1 MFNLHAPYIRQ
12 KKLIDISI
20 SLPQNSLHDSQSREN
35 LKLEKEFTQ
44 SRSERGE
51 ERGNTVKA
59 RAEIETGNEREERE
73 RETNG
78 DRKSRK
84 HSRSVKSLRVCMG
97 EGGREG
103 NDEGTLIHS
112 LARDWRR
119 IVMRTR
125 LLLLHHA
132 RSRALAQ
139 LNAL

>member
-12 KKLIDISI
+12 KKLIDIST

-73 RETNG
+73 RLTAIVSQESTLALL
-78 DRKSRK
+78 KASA
-84 HSRSVKSLRVCMG
+84 SVWAR
-97 EGGREG
+97 EGGKETTKGR
-103 NDEGTLIHS
+103 
-112 LARDWRR
+112 
-119 IVMRTR
+119 
-125 LLLLHHA
+125 
-132 RSRALAQ
+132 
-139 LNAL
+139 

>member
-12 KKLIDISI
+12 KKLIDT

-73 RETNG
+73 RLTAIVSQESTLALL
-78 DRKSRK
+78 KASA
-84 HSRSVKSLRVCMG
+84 SVWAR
-97 EGGREG
+97 EGGKETTKGR
-103 NDEGTLIHS
+103 
-112 LARDWRR
+112 
-119 IVMRTR
+119 
-125 LLLLHHA
+125 
-132 RSRALAQ
+132 
-139 LNAL
+139 